1 MLEKWIIT
9 FSDLWP
15 CLTGTLRKL
24 QPAEGSSAV
33 RCPFCATSPGWK
45 SMGASPLITPEP
57 QKIFGP
63 ALAWKILE
71 NPGKSWKNPGKSQDS
86 SILSFWIA
94 WKILESYLERP
105 LHLNMSYIQDT
116 KHQFV
121 GSSPMA
127 DWKVV
132 HGNAQQPRAFQPLV
146 DPAFLS
152 FLKIDKDCC
161 MKGVKVACLSL
172 CMAKDQVH
180 LTMSLCLCE
189 CVLRAHHLA
198 LWASL

>member
-1 MLEKWIIT
+1 MEKKWSI
-9 FSDLWP
+9 
-15 CLTGTLRKL
+15 KL
-24 QPAEGSSAV
+24 GGFPKIFRPLAMSNRHPQEATASRRIFSSALSILCNV
-33 RCPFCATSPGWK
+33 PWMKLDGSQRRSH
-45 SMGASPLITPEP
+45 
-57 QKIFGP
+57 QKP
-63 ALAWKILE
+63 
-71 NPGKSWKNPGKSQDS
+71 KNLWTS

-105 LHLNMSYIQDT
+105 VHLNMPYIQDT

-121 GSSPMA
+121 GSDPMA

-132 HGNAQQPRAFQPLV
+132 HGNAR
-146 DPAFLS
+146 
-152 FLKIDKDCC
+152 

-172 CMAKDQVH
+172 CMVKDQVH